1 MSEHTPWV
9 AFRSSA
15 ELHETTDAFIQRMRA
30 GATRTETDTVERIM
44 SLFMREVLHTF
55 FIVPSEGAKLPS
67 STQKMIRLAVE
78 TISKASHLVIKSA
91 ARKLD
96 IDQHRRAAEYM
107 DSVRFM
113 KEINGKEVWFVAFP
127 LNEAIATKGRNAFT
141 MGINGEGKKAVPALQ
156 EYFHQLTDISLHWYF
171 EKPMD
176 LLRFGPIIRKLAEVG
191 VGTTRKASHSV
202 IDKAIPGM
210 TDEQLA
216 VTCQFAQMQLV
227 DGPKRTD
234 I

>member
-1 MSEHTPWV
+1 
-9 AFRSSA
+9 
-15 ELHETTDAFIQRMRA
+15 
-30 GATRTETDTVERIM
+30 
-44 SLFMREVLHTF
+44 
-55 FIVPSEGAKLPS
+55 
-67 STQKMIRLAVE
+67 MIRLAVE